1 MPRARVR
8 PTFAAVGGVVAIS
21 FSCFYVLHTNAIAAA
36 LLLLL
41 AVLLTGIYASLPEAL
56 LASVAATFLLDYYFI
71 PPIKAITIGDPQG
84 WLALVVFLAV
94 SLIATNL
101 STRLRRQRDELRYR
115 QQESEKLHAL
125 SRAMLFSSGEDMR
138 RLIANKC
145 VELFGFEEAALYEVA
160 SGQVHRTQADSVITS
175 DQLSRVAT
183 YGSVQEIERT
193 RTTILPVSLGNKNFG
208 SLGFRGPALPE
219 ATLQA
224 LGNTVAVGLAQAQAQ
239 EAASRAEAVR
249 RSEELKSVMLDALA
263 HDLKTPLT
271 VIEAATDMLLSSSG
285 LSTEQRQDLV
295 RVIHDEEQAL
305 RRKVGEAIHLA
316 RIDAKRLQLRLEQV
330 SPRRLIEAAVTVLG
344 ERAASHL
351 IEVDCPS
358 GLPAVR
364 VDEELL
370 VEALKQLLDNAVKY
384 SPTGSPISIT
394 VEAVNGL
401 VSIAVRD
408 RGPGLTEME
417 QSRIF
422 DKFYRGRYDHSA
434 IQGTGMGLAIAKEI
448 LEAHGGRLT
457 VESQVGH
464 GSLFTI
470 LLHAVEEAAVGA
482 DVSGPSSVSAS
493 EA

>member
-1 MPRARVR
+1 MRLR
-8 PTFAAVGGVVAIS
+8 PTFAAVGGVIAIS
-21 FSCFYVLHTNAIAAA
+21 LSCFYLLHTNAIVAA

-41 AVLLTGIYASLPEAL
+41 AVLLTGIYASLAEAL
-56 LASVAATFLLDYYFI
+56 LASVAATFLLDYFFI
-71 PPIKAITIGDPQG
+71 PPIRAITIGDPQG
-84 WLALVVFLAV
+84 WLALLVFLAV

-138 RLIANKC
+138 RLITNKC

-160 SGQVHRTQADSVITS
+160 SGQVHRTQADGFITN
-175 DQLSRVAT
+175 DQLARVAT
-183 YGSVQEIERT
+183 YGSVQENDKA
-193 RTTILPVSLGNKNFG
+193 RTTILPVSLGNKTFG

-224 LGNTVAVGLAQAQAQ
+224 LGSTVAVGLAQAQAL
-239 EAASRAEAVR
+239 EASGRAEAVR

-285 LSTEQRQDLV
+285 LSAEQSQDLI
-295 RVIHDEEQAL
+295 RVIHEEEQRL
-305 RRKVGEAIHLA
+305 KRKVGEAIHLA
-316 RIDAKRLQLRLEQV
+316 RIDAKRLQLRLELV
-330 SPRRLIEAAVTVLG
+330 SAGRLIEEAVAAVG
-344 ERAASHL
+344 ERVASHPVK
-351 IEVDCPS
+351 VDSPPD
-358 GLPAVR
+358 LPTVR

-384 SPTGSPISIT
+384 SPTGSPITIT
-394 VEAVNGL
+394 AEAVSGI

-434 IQGTGMGLAIAKEI
+434 VQGTGMGLAIAKEI
-448 LEAHGGRLT
+448 LEAHGGRIT
-457 VESQVGH
+457 VESQVGQ
-464 GSLFTI
+464 GTLFTI
-470 LLHAVEEAAVGA
+470 LLQAAEENVVGA
-482 DVSGPSSVSAS
+482 VVSGPPSASAS